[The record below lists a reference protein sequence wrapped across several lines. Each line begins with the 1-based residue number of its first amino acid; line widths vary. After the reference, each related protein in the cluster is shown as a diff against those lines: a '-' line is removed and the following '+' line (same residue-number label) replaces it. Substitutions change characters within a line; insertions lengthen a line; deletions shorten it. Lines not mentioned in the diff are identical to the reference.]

1 MSIVAIVLLSIVL
14 ATGVVA
20 LTLIIA
26 VYQTFDHPRETLR
39 GFFTEDLPRATV
51 QKQPEPE
58 LKRVNIL
65 A

>member
-1 MSIVAIVLLSIVL
+1 METVVIILLSI
-14 ATGVVA
+14 A
-20 LTLIIA
+20 LFVGLIVFALLIA

-58 LKRVNIL
+58 LKGVNIL

>member
-1 MSIVAIVLLSIVL
+1 LSIVAIVLLSIVL

-20 LTLIIA
+20 LALLIA

-58 LKRVNIL
+58 LKGVNIL